1 MKKIIIQGILIVAA
15 FFATWFLLKN
25 IDWMDIFNAEEKSE
39 KTEEKLGDLFWEMI
53 EKTEH
58 EVKNTEITAPI
69 DSLLRK
75 ICTENGIERGGVKLH
90 VVKSDDVN
98 AFALPNK
105 HLVIFTGLAEASEN
119 EAALSG
125 VIGHE
130 LAHIELN
137 HVMKKLIK
145 EIGLSVLISMTT
157 GNSAGGEGIKE
168 AARLLSS
175 SAYDRKLEKEADIKA
190 VDYLSEANIP
200 SGPFADFLYSISDH
214 EPDFAKN
221 LTWVS
226 THPDSK
232 ERAKYILEYSQGK
245 AIEAKD
251 VLAPGSWDNLKQALQ
266 DYN

>member
-1 MKKIIIQGILIVAA
+1 MNKIIVQGILIVGS
-15 FFATWFLLKN
+15 FFATWFVLKN
-25 IDWMDIFNAEEKSE
+25 IDWMGIFKIENATK

-53 EKTEH
+53 NKSEH
-58 EVKNTEITAPI
+58 EIKKVDITAPI

-75 ICTENGIERGGVKLH
+75 ICTENGIDKSTVKLH

-105 HLVIFTGLAEASEN
+105 HLVLYTGLVASAEN

-125 VIGHE
+125 VMGHE

-145 EIGLSVLISMTT
+145 EVGLSVLISMTT
-157 GNSAGGEGIKE
+157 GNGAGSEGIQK
-168 AARLLSS
+168 AASMLSS

-190 VDYLSEANIP
+190 VDYLVKANIDP
-200 SGPFADFLYSISDH
+200 GPFADFLYTISDKQ
-214 EPDFAKN
+214 PDFVKH
-221 LTWVS
+221 LTWIS

-232 ERAKYILEYSQGK
+232 DRAAYIIEYSR
-245 AIEAKD
+245 EKD
-251 VLAPGSWDNLKQALQ
+251 VNAEPVLSPGSWDKLKDALRN
-266 DYN
+266 YE

>member
-1 MKKIIIQGILIVAA
+1 MKKVIVQGLLIVAS
-15 FFATWFLLKN
+15 FFATWFALKN
-25 IDWMDIFNAEEKSE
+25 IDWMSLFNVEAKSD
-39 KTEEKLGDLFWEMI
+39 KTEEKLGDMFWEMI

-58 EVKNTEITAPI
+58 EVKSKDITAPI

-75 ICTENGIERGGVKLH
+75 ICTENGIDKSQIKLH
-90 VVKSDDVN
+90 IVESSDVN

-105 HLVIFTGLAEASEN
+105 HLVVFTGLVEASEN

-137 HVMKKLIK
+137 HVMKKLVK

-157 GNSAGGEGIKE
+157 GSSAGAEGARE

-190 VDYLSEANIP
+190 VDYLVEANIDP
-200 SGPFADFLYSISDH
+200 APFADFLYTIADA
-214 EPDFAKN
+214 EPDFAKH

-232 ERAKYILEYSQGK
+232 DRAKYILEYSQGK
-245 AIEAKD
+245 VSNAPK
-251 VLAPGSWDNLKQALQ
+251 VLAPGTWESLKEAVRN
-266 DYN
+266 YE